1 MSAHAEVREPDES
14 PPVPAQPVGIWERM
28 CARVAMRPVVGPEGL
43 TSLVSLSLSIF
54 WNISLWRAFV
64 ALVDQASPR
73 GAQH

>member
-1 MSAHAEVREPDES
+1 
-14 PPVPAQPVGIWERM
+14 
-28 CARVAMRPVVGPEGL
+28 MRPVVGPEGL